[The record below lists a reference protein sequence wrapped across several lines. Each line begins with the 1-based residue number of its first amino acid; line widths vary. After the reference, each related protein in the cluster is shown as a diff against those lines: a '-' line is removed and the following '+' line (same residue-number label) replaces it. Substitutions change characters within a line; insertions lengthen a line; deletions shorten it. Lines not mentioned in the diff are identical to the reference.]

1 MKNMRSVIVENSGWF
16 ALHFVMALTV
26 LMLATALW
34 GGDGASQVQVGLASF
49 GP

>member
-1 MKNMRSVIVENSGWF
+1 MDKMRSLIVENSGWF

-26 LMLATALW
+26 LMLATALL
-34 GGDGASQVQVGLASF
+34 GADGASQVPVALASF